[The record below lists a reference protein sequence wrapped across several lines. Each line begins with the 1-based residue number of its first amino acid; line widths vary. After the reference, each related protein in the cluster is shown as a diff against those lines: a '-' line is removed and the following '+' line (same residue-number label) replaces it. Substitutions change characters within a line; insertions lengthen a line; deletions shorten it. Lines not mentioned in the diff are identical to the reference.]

1 MKHGDAAYQPGTTML
16 TFKAELSMSSEQ
28 PTSMQALLWRP
39 GDMEGSSNSE
49 GSHETGDSG
58 RYSHDET
65 EMTNLS
71 SGSGS
76 RPASLTGEDTP
87 DGQSLTEVKV
97 SVVESVEK
105 KSQQEVQGSS
115 AAPLQVC
122 GPGPESV

>member
-1 MKHGDAAYQPGTTML
+1 MSAAP
-16 TFKAELSMSSEQ
+16 

-39 GDMEGSSNSE
+39 GDTEGSSNSE

-58 RYSHDET
+58 RFSHDET

-76 RPASLTGEDTP
+76 RPPSLTGEDTP

-97 SVVESVEK
+97 SVELAEEEVESRR
-105 KSQQEVQGSS
+105 EVQGSS
-115 AAPLQVC
+115 AASPREC
-122 GPGPESV
+122 EAGPESV

>member
-1 MKHGDAAYQPGTTML
+1 ML
-16 TFKAELSMSSEQ
+16 TFKEELSMSSEQ

-39 GDMEGSSNSE
+39 GDTEGSSNSE

-76 RPASLTGEDTP
+76 RPPSVTGEDTP

-97 SVVESVEK
+97 SVLPSLER

-115 AAPLQVC
+115 AAPHPLC

>member
-1 MKHGDAAYQPGTTML
+1 
-16 TFKAELSMSSEQ
+16 MSSDQ

-39 GDMEGSSNSE
+39 GDTEGSSNSE

-58 RYSHDET
+58 RFSHDDT

-76 RPASLTGEDTP
+76 RPPSLTGEDTP

-97 SVVESVEK
+97 SVESVEK
-105 KSQQEVQGSS
+105 KSQREVQGT
-115 AAPLQVC
+115 AVC
-122 GPGPESV
+122 EDGPESV